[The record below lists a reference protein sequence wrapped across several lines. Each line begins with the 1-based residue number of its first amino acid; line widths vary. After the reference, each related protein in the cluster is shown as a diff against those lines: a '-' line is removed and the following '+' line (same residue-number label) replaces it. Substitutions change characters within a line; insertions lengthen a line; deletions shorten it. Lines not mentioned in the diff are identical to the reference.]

1 MIAGDVSTAE
11 RMLRF
16 LREKAPTVPEVHN
29 NLALVLLQSGRTNEA
44 LGVLQDAVEK
54 FPNFRPLYANA
65 VQAARRAGKDQLA
78 QALEVRGKQLLEDE
92 PSWNFNEGMR
102 SYQERSYRAAALRFE
117 KALSADPDNVRLLA
131 WSARAHLA
139 AGDLRRGLEQVERIR
154 GRPTSE
160 TRDTLLKD
168 LSREFPQIDA
178 PAGGVLN
185 LARPVAA
192 RTSTP

>member
-1 MIAGDVSTAE
+1 
-11 RMLRF
+11 MLRF
-16 LREKAPTVPEVHN
+16 LRDHAPAVPEVQN
-29 NLALVLLQSGRTNEA
+29 NLALVLLQTGRAPEA
-44 LGVLQDAVEK
+44 LAVLQAAVEK

-65 VQAARRAGKDQLA
+65 VQAARRAGNEQLA
-78 QALEVRGKQLLEDE
+78 QALEGKGKALLEDE

-102 SYQERSYRAAALRFE
+102 SYQDRAYSAAALRFE

-139 AGDLRRGLEQVERIR
+139 AGDTRRGLEQVERIR

-168 LSREFPQIDA
+168 LRKEFPQIDA
-178 PAGGVLN
+178 PGGAVVN
-185 LARPVAA
+185 VARPVASRA
-192 RTSTP
+192 PTP